1 MFRRGK
7 SPAARS
13 EGRES
18 LRGSRGFEC
27 TTCRGSWW
35 SEEVIP
41 MRAQGGGG
49 RVDDDGGAPVVNVS
63 REPTHELQ

>member
-1 MFRRGK
+1 MFRRRR

-18 LRGSRGFEC
+18 FRGLRGFEC

-35 SEEVIP
+35 SEEEIP
-41 MRAQGGGG
+41 TRARGGGG
-49 RVDDDGGAPVVNVS
+49 ETNNDDGAPAVDVG
-63 REPTHELQ
+63 RKPAHELQ

>member
-1 MFRRGK
+1 MFRREG

-13 EGRES
+13 KGRES

-35 SEEVIP
+35 LEEGIP
-41 MRAQGGGG
+41 TRARGGGG
-49 RVDDDGGAPVVNVS
+49 GVDDDGGALAVNVG
-63 REPTHELQ
+63 REPTHENQ